1 MKSLVCIVCIVLCAT
16 GLGQSRSKDKLGPDL
31 SGSWPTT
38 MTMRVLAGEGLFN
51 QNDVDQTA
59 TRTRRLA
66 SERLSKYMWHQLY
79 FVTFKLRSGEEIS
92 AIADIDYSPIPDMNM
107 GPVVYAVSKV
117 LQPEGKPEP
126 PKR

>member
-1 MKSLVCIVCIVLCAT
+1 MKRTVWIACVLLFAT
-16 GLGQSRSKDKLGPDL
+16 AEGQCKSKDKLGPDL

-38 MTMRVLAGEGLFN
+38 MTMMALEDAGVLQHTEV
-51 QNDVDQTA
+51 DVTA

-79 FVTFKLRSGEEIS
+79 FVTFRLNNGDTVS
-92 AIADIDYSPIPDMNM
+92 AIADIDYSPIADMNM
-107 GPVVYAVSKV
+107 GPIVYAVSKT
-117 LQPEGKPEP
+117 LQPDGKPEP